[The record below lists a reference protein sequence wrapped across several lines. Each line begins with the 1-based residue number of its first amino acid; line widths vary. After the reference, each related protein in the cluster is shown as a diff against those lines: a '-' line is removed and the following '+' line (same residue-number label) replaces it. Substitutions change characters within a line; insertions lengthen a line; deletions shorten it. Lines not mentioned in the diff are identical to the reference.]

1 MVLSGVG
8 GYSAASY
15 EITMMEAYY
24 PEAPQPSEH
33 LQAGGNGAS
42 LPNRDVKVYITNEY
56 YVRSL
61 KVLYLVQ

>member
-1 MVLSGVG
+1 
-8 GYSAASY
+8 
-15 EITMMEAYY
+15 MMESYY
-24 PEAPQPSEH
+24 PEAPQQSEH